1 MRRPNNY
8 LVLVTLVDFLR
19 RAGKIKDAKEF
30 LERAE
35 KTSSRAVYDPGM
47 SYCMGVFKWHT
58 HCPNEALELL
68 NKARRDP
75 VWGDKAT
82 LLMVS
87 ICINPD
93 GRIIGGDTLEDN
105 STLSEKQHETDMK
118 GVATAEKLLKEMK
131 PKSHEMR
138 LRRDILTHL
147 TLIHSR

>member
-1 MRRPNNY
+1 M
-8 LVLVTLVDFLR
+8 DFLR
-19 RAGKIKDAKEF
+19 RAGKIKDATEW
-30 LERAE
+30 LDRAE

-58 HCPNEALELL
+58 HCPNDALELL

-82 LLMVS
+82 VLMVS

-105 STLSEKQHETDMK
+105 STLTDKQHETDMK
-118 GVATAEKLLKEMK
+118 GIATAEKLLKEMK

-138 LRRDILTHL
+138 VRRDILNN
-147 TLIHSR
+147 LILIYSRYLNSFIFYEN